1 LKEQNLS
8 GSEPWRNP
16 RPAPPLDE
24 LRARVPPESMIPSWL
39 RAWWPAILWGIV
51 IFFASTDTF
60 SSAHTG
66 SILWAV
72 LHWLFP
78 LMNEDQFDY
87 IHFITRKSAHL
98 TEYFIFYLLL
108 FRGMRGERKGWYW
121 TWAFGAW
128 FIAAFYSALDEIH
141 QSFVASRTASPWD
154 SLIDSTGAFLAL
166 IVVFLYFR
174 IYRRNRPA

>member
-1 LKEQNLS
+1 LS

-16 RPAPPLDE
+16 RPAPPLEE
-24 LRARVPPESMIPSWL
+24 LRSRVPAKSMFPGWL
-39 RAWWPAILWGIV
+39 LAWWPALLWSAV

-66 SILWAV
+66 SILKPF
-72 LHWLFP
+72 LHWLIP
-78 LMNEDQFDY
+78 SLTDAQFEF
-87 IHFITRKSAHL
+87 IHFFTRKSAHL
-98 TEYFIFYLLL
+98 TEYFVFYLLL
-108 FRGMRGERKGWYW
+108 FRGMRGGRRGWYW

-128 FIAAFYSALDEIH
+128 FIAAVYSALDEIH

-166 IVVFLYFR
+166 IVVFLFYQLF
-174 IYRRNRPA
+174 RRNRQA